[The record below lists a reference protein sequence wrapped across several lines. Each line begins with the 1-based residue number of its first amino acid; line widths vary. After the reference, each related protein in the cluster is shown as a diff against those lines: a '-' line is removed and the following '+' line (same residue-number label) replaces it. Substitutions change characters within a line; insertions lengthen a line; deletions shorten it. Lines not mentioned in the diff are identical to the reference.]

1 LKHLNLCI
9 NGRIATLTF
18 DLLKLI
24 TGQKHLN
31 VSTKGIRKLLN
42 GREMIKMKKSLQQKQ
57 RNKYKVLNEMI
68 ENMFKVIS
76 NQKNAYGLK

>member
-1 LKHLNLCI
+1 
-9 NGRIATLTF
+9 
-18 DLLKLI
+18 
-24 TGQKHLN
+24 